1 MRPYDVIQK
10 KRDGFENTTQE
21 IDYMIEGFVKST
33 VPDYQMAAWLMSIY
47 FNHMTARERY
57 DLTMAMLNSGDKID
71 LSEIEGIK
79 IDKHSTG
86 GVGDKT
92 TICLAPMVASMGLKV
107 SKLSG
112 RGLGHTG
119 GTVDKLEAIPGFR
132 SSLSEKEFIDIA
144 NKYSVVVAGQT
155 ANIAPADKKIYA
167 LRDITAT
174 VDEVSLISAS
184 IMSKKLAVMSDGI
197 VLDVKTGSGAFM
209 KSVHESAELARAMVD
224 IAKLNQKK
232 VVAIVTNM
240 NQPLGET
247 VGNSIEVLEA
257 IQTMK
262 GDGPSDL
269 TELCFELAARM
280 IQISGI
286 DTYQNSKI
294 ILEKNIRSGKVA
306 EIAKKWI
313 QAQGGE
319 PKVIDDPESYLN
331 ISSDILE
338 FRAQKDGYIFKIDTQ
353 AVGVASMVLGAGRA
367 KKEDVIDPSV
377 GIKVVKKLG
386 DYVKKGE
393 VIAYIYKSAAS
404 NYEESLNLLEH
415 AYAINKEKPDSD
427 EYKLIYEVIE

>member
-1 MRPYDVIQK
+1 
-10 KRDGFENTTQE
+10 
-21 IDYMIEGFVKST
+21 
-33 VPDYQMAAWLMSIY
+33 
-47 FNHMTARERY
+47 
-57 DLTMAMLNSGDKID
+57 
-71 LSEIEGIK
+71 
-79 IDKHSTG
+79 
-86 GVGDKT
+86 
-92 TICLAPMVASMGLKV
+92 
-107 SKLSG
+107 
-112 RGLGHTG
+112 
-119 GTVDKLEAIPGFR
+119 
-132 SSLSEKEFIDIA
+132 
-144 NKYSVVVAGQT
+144 
-155 ANIAPADKKIYA
+155 
-167 LRDITAT
+167 
-174 VDEVSLISAS
+174 
-184 IMSKKLAVMSDGI
+184 MSKKLAVMSDGI

-331 ISSDILE
+331 ISSDKLE

-404 NYEESLNLLEH
+404 NYEESLNLLEN